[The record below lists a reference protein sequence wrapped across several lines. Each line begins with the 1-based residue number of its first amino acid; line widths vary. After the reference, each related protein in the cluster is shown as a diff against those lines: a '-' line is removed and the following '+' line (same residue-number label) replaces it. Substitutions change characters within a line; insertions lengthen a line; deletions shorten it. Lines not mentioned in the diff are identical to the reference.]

1 MSSGIIKPNGSKY
14 STKSFSK
21 FSVINPLCVPE
32 PWISSRLTTPL
43 HFPIFFGDVSL
54 LKISLKYFIPSVFFF
69 FFFFFPSQTNQS
81 WIVVY
86 LENDPIIGIELKG
99 LFFPSNKPFHIL
111 PQHQLDFPNFQKKRL

>member
-21 FSVINPLCVPE
+21 FSITNPLCVPE

-43 HFPIFFGDVSL
+43 HFPIFFGDVWC
-54 LKISLKYFIPSVFFF
+54 
-69 FFFFFPSQTNQS
+69 FFFPSQTNQS